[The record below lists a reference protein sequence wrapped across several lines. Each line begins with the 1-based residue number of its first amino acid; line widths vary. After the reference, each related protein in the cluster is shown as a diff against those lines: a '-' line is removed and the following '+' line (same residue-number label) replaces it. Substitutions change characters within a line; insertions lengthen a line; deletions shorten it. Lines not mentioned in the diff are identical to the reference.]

1 VLSCS
6 PRAALLLAATVG
18 APALVAAQTAP
29 AAPPAAAAPAAAALA
44 APVGP
49 PVAIASLARSLKAGT
64 WKWAAKLNANGQ
76 EQEFGTR
83 TLSLE
88 KGTAADTWLLLDAQ
102 QNPMVT
108 SSDSVVLASGDLAT
122 VRRALKVQSP
132 MGAITLAM
140 AFTADSVTGALEAPG
155 QKMPIAATNP
165 KGAIVSDGLL
175 LLALS
180 QLPLAEGWTGRIDL
194 LNPQNGGVIPLSLS
208 VRRSEKVT
216 VPAGAFDTWVVETTG
231 GPATATFFV
240 AKGGPVVRLVAA
252 VPQVGGTVE
261 SVLTK

>member
-1 VLSCS
+1 MSF
-6 PRAALLLAATVG
+6 PIRRAAALLVLGAA
-18 APALVAAQTAP
+18 APALAAAQTAP
-29 AAPPAAAAPAAAALA
+29 AAPPAAAAQ

-49 PVAIASLARSLKAGT
+49 PVAIAQLAPAMKAGKWT
-64 WKWAAKLNANGQ
+64 WSAKLNANGQ
-76 EQEFGTR
+76 EQAFGTR

-88 KGTAADTWLLLDAQ
+88 KGAAADTWLLLDAQ

-108 SSDSVVLASGDLAT
+108 SSDSVVLASADLAT

-155 QKMPIAATNP
+155 QKMPIAAANP

-180 QLPLAEGWTGRIDL
+180 QLPLADGWTGRIDL
-194 LNPQNGGVIPLSLS
+194 MNPQNGSVIPLSLV

-216 VPAGAFDTWVVETTG
+216 VPAGAYDTWVVETTG
-231 GPATATFFV
+231 APATATFFV

>member
-1 VLSCS
+1 MSSSVR
-6 PRAALLLAATVG
+6 RAAVLLAAG
-18 APALVAAQTAP
+18 LAAPALALAQTRPAAPATPAP
-29 AAPPAAAAPAAAALA
+29 AASAVPA
-44 APVGP
+44 VEGK
-49 PVAIASLARSLKAGT
+49 PVAIAQLAPSLKAGSWT
-64 WKWAAKLNANGQ
+64 WSAKLNANGQ
-76 EQEFGTR
+76 QQDFGTR
-83 TLSLE
+83 TVSLQ
-88 KGTAADTWLLLDAQ
+88 KGAAADTWLLLDAQ

-108 SSDSVVLASGDLAT
+108 SSDSVVLASADLAT

-155 QKMPIAATNP
+155 QKLPIAAANP

-175 LLALS
+175 LLALG
-180 QLPLAEGWTGRIDL
+180 QLPLADGWTGRVDL
-194 LNPQNGGVIPLSLS
+194 MNPQNGSVIPLSLV

-231 GPATATFFV
+231 APSTATFFI
-240 AKGGPVVRLVAA
+240 AKGGPVVRLVAS